1 MRNIVAYIRVSTEEQ
16 AQHGFSLETQRE
28 FLADYARGHQLQIVR
43 TFEESHSA
51 YRPGRL
57 QYEAMLAFL
66 RKRKDVSGVLVY
78 KVDRLAR
85 NLSDYSTLEEM
96 DGLDIISATE
106 ALPTGSSGRYIG
118 TIHAATSRFFSDQ
131 LGERV
136 RHAAATKVDKGGL
149 PGPAPTG
156 YVNRTDT
163 KTIEPDPIMAPIIR
177 TVFETYAREDVSLSA
192 LTKRARALGLQT
204 KQGGV
209 LGKGSLHHLLQNPI
223 YYGKIRWG
231 GKEYLGAHEPI
242 ISAALFGAVQARLR
256 GGSSPQAKR
265 QFPYRGLLK
274 CGYCGCTITA
284 SRIKDMYNYY
294 HCTRGKGPCAQTFLR
309 EEALSVLFHPIVEG
323 VAMSQTQVAELLRE
337 IEVEGKRRLRDAESR
352 ASELVRQSKSL
363 EALRD
368 KAYEDKLRG
377 TISEERWLEMDG
389 RWSEKANA
397 LTAQMCVLESQEGPA
412 LDEAE
417 IAFKLLQ
424 RAPGLYSRQSHEERA
439 RLLRVLLSNSE
450 LRDGKI
456 VPAYRKPFDLVA
468 EGLQRLTWLPG

>member
-1 MRNIVAYIRVSTEEQ
+1 MRSIVAYIRVSTEEQ

-51 YRPGRL
+51 YRPGRP

-96 DGLDIISATE
+96 DGVDIISATE

-118 TIHAATSRFFSDQ
+118 TIHAATSRFYSDQ

-136 RHAAATKVDKGGL
+136 RHAAATKIIKGGL

-163 KTIEPDPIMAPIIR
+163 KTIEPDPVMAPIIR
-177 TVFETYAREDVSLSA
+177 TVFETYAREDVALSA

-231 GKEYLGAHEPI
+231 GKEYPGAHEPI
-242 ISAALFGAVQARLR
+242 ISEALFGAVQARLR

-294 HCTRGKGPCAQTFLR
+294 HCTRGKGPCAQAFLR
-309 EEALSVLFHPIVEG
+309 EDALSVLFHPIVEG
-323 VAMSQTQVAELLRE
+323 VAMSQTQVAELLQE
-337 IEVEGKRRLRDAESR
+337 IEVESKRRLRDAESR
-352 ASELVRQSKSL
+352 ASELERQSKSL

-397 LTAQMCVLESQEGPA
+397 LDAQMCLLESEEGPA

-424 RAPGLYSRQSHEERA
+424 RIPALYFRQSHEERA
-439 RLLRVLLSNSE
+439 RFLKVLLSNSS
-450 LRDGKI
+450 LVGGKI
-456 VPAYRKPFDLVA
+456 LPIYRKPFDLVA
-468 EGLQRLTWLPG
+468 EGLQRSTWLPG